1 MAAKK
6 SSKKPVIGIFVV
18 VLIIAL
24 FLLFKQMG
32 NKVTLSTEG
41 LIGNTAGNLYNGGLF
56 CEYEGRIYFSNPDDD
71 YALYSMKDDLSDLK
85 KLYNDYA
92 RYINVD
98 ENYVYYTRMN
108 NKKTTQTQS
117 KLVAYHTGIYRMS
130 KTGKNLKA
138 ITTDPCGSLL
148 LYDNKVYYQTYAKNN
163 NKQLVIAR
171 SDIDGS
177 NTVELITDD
186 APAVSVYEGNIYY
199 SGKLRD
205 QNVHEVNALGED
217 NVYMSTKA
225 YMPIVTKEGTYYVS
239 TMDGYKLYLTGAD
252 GSSEIL
258 VEKPVSWYNLT
269 EDGRYIFYSC
279 DEKDTPAIYMLD
291 RSNGATEKIS
301 AGNFKWINIAGG
313 YCFFFDFSSE
323 RAYAYDYEK
332 KVLNFFN
339 PSALK

>member
-6 SSKKPVIGIFVV
+6 SSKKPIIGIFVV

-24 FLLFKQMG
+24 FLLFKNLS
-32 NKVTLSTEG
+32 NKVVLSAEG

-56 CEYEGRIYFSNPDDD
+56 CEYGGRIYFSNPDDD
-71 YALYSMKDDLSDLK
+71 YALYSMKTDMTDLK

-117 KLVAYHTGIYRMS
+117 KLVAYHTGIYRINQS
-130 KTGKNLKA
+130 GKNLKA

-148 LYDNKVYYQTYAKNN
+148 LYNNKAYYQTYSQLN

-171 SDIDGS
+171 TDIDGS

-186 APAVSVYEGNIYY
+186 SPVACAYEGNIYY
-199 SGKLRD
+199 SGRLRD
-205 QNVHEVNALGED
+205 QNVHEVNAEGED

-225 YMPIVTKEGTYYVS
+225 YMPIVTKEGTFYVS
-239 TMDGYKLYLTGAD
+239 TLDGYKLYLAGPD
-252 GSSEIL
+252 GSTEIL
-258 VEKPVSWYNLT
+258 VEKPVSWYNIT
-269 EDGRYIFYSC
+269 EDRRYVFYSC

-291 RSNGATEKIS
+291 RSTGDVEKIS
-301 AGNFKWINIAGG
+301 EGNYKWINIAGG
-313 YCFFFDFSSE
+313 YCFFFDYSSE
-323 RAYAYDYEK
+323 RAFAYDYEK
-332 KVLNFFN
+332 KVLNFFT
-339 PSALK
+339 PSAKK

>member
-6 SSKKPVIGIFVV
+6 SSKKPIIGIFVV

-24 FLLFKQMG
+24 FLLFKNLS
-32 NKVTLSTEG
+32 NKVVLSAEG

-56 CEYEGRIYFSNPDDD
+56 CEYGGRIYFSNPDDD
-71 YALYSMKDDLSDLK
+71 YALYSMKTDMTDLK

-117 KLVAYHTGIYRMS
+117 KLVAYHTGIYRINQS
-130 KTGKNLKA
+130 GKNLKA

-148 LYDNKVYYQTYAKNN
+148 LYNNKVYYQTYSQLN

-171 SDIDGS
+171 TDIDGS

-186 APAVSVYEGNIYY
+186 SPVACAYEGNIYY
-199 SGKLRD
+199 SGRLRD
-205 QNVHEVNALGED
+205 QNVHEVNAEGED

-225 YMPIVTKEGTYYVS
+225 YMPIVTKEGTFYVS
-239 TMDGYKLYLTGAD
+239 TMDAYKLYLTSKN

-258 VEKPVSWYNLT
+258 VEKPVSWYNIT
-269 EDGRYIFYSC
+269 EDGRYVFYSC

-291 RSNGATEKIS
+291 RSTGDVEKIQE
-301 AGNFKWINIAGG
+301 GNFKWINIAGG
-313 YCFFFDFSSE
+313 YCFFFDYSSE
-323 RAYAYDYEK
+323 RAFAYDYEK
-332 KVLNFFN
+332 KVLNFFT
-339 PSALK
+339 PSAKK